1 MQLMIYKEITD
12 LDELIYE
19 MNRHDVHKGV
29 IAWVEEHPENI
40 EELDKRFKNE
50 VVNMTSVVNYIKNH
64 LMP

>member
-19 MNRHDVHKGV
+19 MNRHDVHKVV
-29 IAWVEEHPENI
+29 IAWVEEHPESI